1 MPSVHVLNGPNLNL
15 LGRREPHIY
24 GSLTL
29 GDIERLMREPWVMT
43 GSDGS
48 AGHPRK
54 YGTFPRKMHEY
65 VFTKH
70 LLTLPQM
77 VQRSSALT
85 AATLRLPDRGVLKV
99 GNYADIIVFDT
110 AAMMDRSTYRE
121 PTLPAEGMRYVLV
134 NGTVAVDGGR
144 YTGLLAGRALNKKK
158 G

>member
-1 MPSVHVLNGPNLNL
+1 MKETDLEKFMVQ
-15 LGRREPHIY
+15 
-24 GSLTL
+24 
-29 GDIERLMREPWVMT
+29 DFVMT

-48 AGHPRK
+48 DGHPRK

-77 VQRSSALT
+77 IQRSSALT
-85 AATLRLPDRGVLKV
+85 AATFRVPDRGVLKV
-99 GNYADIIVFDT
+99 GNYADIIAFDT
-110 AAMMDRSTYRE
+110 AAVMDRSTYRE
-121 PTLPAEGMRYVLV
+121 PTLLAEGMRYVLV

-144 YTGLLAGRALNKKK
+144 YTGLLPGRALNKKR